1 MAKNVKQYENILE
14 KIIIKF
20 GIEIENR
27 ENALEVISCLKDKK
41 ISISTI
47 NVYPEIVNIKSSKVS
62 NIIDAFK
69 ESNLPMEILEKNP
82 NIIEKGKY
90 KYIALLYSFFR
101 I

>member
-41 ISISTI
+41 IILRI
-47 NVYPEIVNIKSSKVS
+47 GNI
-62 NIIDAFK
+62 
-69 ESNLPMEILEKNP
+69 
-82 NIIEKGKY
+82 
-90 KYIALLYSFFR
+90 
-101 I
+101 